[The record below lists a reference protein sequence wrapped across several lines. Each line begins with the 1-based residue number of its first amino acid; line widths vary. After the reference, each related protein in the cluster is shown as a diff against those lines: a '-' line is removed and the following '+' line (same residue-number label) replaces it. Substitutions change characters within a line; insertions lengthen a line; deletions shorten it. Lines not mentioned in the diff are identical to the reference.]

1 MILSHATHILITGAN
16 GQLGNECR
24 VLSSQYP
31 QHIFSFVS
39 RDQLSIDDKRSVE
52 KYFTENRVDV
62 CINCAA
68 YTAVDRAESDEANA
82 YAINADAVANLA
94 GMCKQY
100 SSSFVHIST
109 DYVFDGANKDGYKE
123 TDVTH
128 PLNVY
133 GASKLA
139 GEQAALTVNPDA
151 IILRTSWVYSSFGN
165 NFVKT
170 MMRLMQEKPQIRVV
184 ADQIGRPTY
193 AADLAAAIF
202 DIVLREQKVSPGI
215 YHFANEGI
223 ISWYDFATEIKR
235 IGGYSC
241 EIIPIP
247 SAEYPVPAQR
257 PSFSILSTDKIE
269 SIGIGLQSWKESLQK
284 CMRLLQ

>member
-1 MILSHATHILITGAN
+1 MPITDKA
-16 GQLGNECR
+16 
-24 VLSSQYP
+24 
-31 QHIFSFVS
+31 
-39 RDQLSIDDKRSVE
+39 SIE
-52 KYFTENRVDV
+52 KFFAENRVDI

-68 YTAVDRAESDEANA
+68 YTAVDRAETDEANA
-82 YAINADAVANLA
+82 YAINADAAASLA
-94 GMCKQY
+94 GICKQY

-109 DYVFDGANKDGYKE
+109 DYVFDGTNREGYKE
-123 TDVTH
+123 SDATH

-139 GEQAALTVNPDA
+139 GERAVLAIHSEA

-184 ADQIGRPTY
+184 ADQIGKPTY

-202 DIVLREQKVSPGI
+202 DMVLREQKVSPGI
-215 YHFANEGI
+215 YHFANEGV
-223 ISWYDFATEIKR
+223 ISWYDFAIEIKK

-241 EIIPIP
+241 EIIPIS

-257 PSFSILSTDKIE
+257 PHFSILSTEKIE
-269 SIGIGLQSWKESLQK
+269 SIGIAMAPWKDSLQK